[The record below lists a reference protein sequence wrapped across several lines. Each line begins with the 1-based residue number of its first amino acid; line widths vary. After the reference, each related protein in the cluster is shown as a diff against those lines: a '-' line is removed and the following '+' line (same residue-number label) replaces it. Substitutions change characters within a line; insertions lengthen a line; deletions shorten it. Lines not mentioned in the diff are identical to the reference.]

1 MSWEGAGGKL
11 AALEEFRQQKEEL
24 TEKFLL
30 LEDQLQKQDKE
41 YKDYMYNLEK
51 KSVLDR
57 DRWAGRVLGASISG
71 AGAAWSSDPSAS
83 LLIGETALAHR
94 LPSRAPRDPG
104 RFMEG
109 VRKQPSSPARPHTGT
124 GEFLTFP
131 LPGVV
136 T

>member
-24 TEKFLL
+24 SEKFSL

-71 AGAAWSSDPSAS
+71 AGAARSSDPFAS
-83 LLIGETALAHR
+83 LLIGETALAH
-94 LPSRAPRDPG
+94 
-104 RFMEG
+104 
-109 VRKQPSSPARPHTGT
+109 
-124 GEFLTFP
+124 
-131 LPGVV
+131 
-136 T
+136 